1 MNNRYLFF
9 YDSHRIKY
17 LDSRKDYY
25 HTDLKELNFT
35 ILDKGHTSH
44 IRSIKSGSNSNVI
57 AIVVD
62 QTNA

>member
-17 LDSRKDYY
+17 LDSSKDYY
-25 HTDLKELNFT
+25 HDDLKELNFK

-44 IRSIKSGSNSNVI
+44 IRSIQTGSNSNLI
-57 AIVVD
+57 TICVD
-62 QTNA
+62 